1 MPGPLGPEGRQ
12 GIKGETG
19 IDGPPGQ
26 TGRDGLLVSCGTKAL
41 QKYIVNSKVVK
52 VILRYLLIQEHCV
65 ELEKLSEKRGND
77 AAAYFSASN
86 LW

>member
-41 QKYIVNSKVVK
+41 QEYIVNSKVVTQ
-52 VILRYLLIQEHCV
+52 IPAYSRALR
-65 ELEKLSEKRGND
+65 
-77 AAAYFSASN
+77 
-86 LW
+86 